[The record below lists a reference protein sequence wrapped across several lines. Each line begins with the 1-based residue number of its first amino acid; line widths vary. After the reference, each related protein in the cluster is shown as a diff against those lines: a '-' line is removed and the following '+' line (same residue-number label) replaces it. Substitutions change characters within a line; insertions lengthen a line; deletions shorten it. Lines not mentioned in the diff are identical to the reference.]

1 MANSK
6 ISGLTAATT
15 PLVGTEELVLVQTG
29 NKRIAASNVSV
40 GALKS
45 NATTGVMQITGPAT
59 GEIRVATVPNAN
71 FTVART
77 DAAQTFTGL
86 QTFDT
91 LTTTGNVILGN
102 ASTDTL
108 NVGDGGL
115 VKDASGN
122 VGIGTTNPATTI
134 GNGGANFGI
143 PVQIANNGTIIG
155 GLLSLYNNA
164 AAGTANVASLLF
176 SAKNAAGTA
185 AITTAAIQNISDTS
199 VAGSETGNITF
210 LTRATGGSNLDAG
223 TSERMRI
230 TSTGNV
236 GIGTSS
242 PSAKLTVVGTVKS
255 ASTAQSS
262 LYLSN
267 GAQTNGFLVGRSLGS
282 GDTQDFFIYD
292 TIAAATRLAID
303 SSGNVGIGTTTPG
316 YQLTLS
322 TDSAAK
328 PSTSTWT
335 VSSDERL
342 KENIILADLDR
353 CYEIVKSI
361 PLKRYTWKDE
371 VYTKEAVG
379 DRSKLGWV
387 AQDVKPLFNK
397 AVNEHKQVLLTS
409 TTTQEEYEE
418 QDYTVDVVPKTTAE
432 IKIIN
437 GIPTQIKTTVDE
449 EVKTLLFNEVAV
461 IDEEGNPILNEN
473 DEPLLHQVPVM
484 VTKYRDKV
492 VYDEIEDCLDLQV
505 DQIYAAMYGAIQ
517 ALQLKVEK
525 LEVNKI

>member
-45 NATTGVMQITGPAT
+45 NTTTGVMQITGPAT

-86 QTFDT
+86 QTFGSGAFSAGAKFFGLGWGVIPYTANSLVLDNNAGESR
-91 LTTTGNVILGN
+91 LFAVGADATTDGSFLFYTGQ
-102 ASTDTL
+102 TD
-108 NVGDGGL
+108 GD
-115 VKDASGN
+115 ANERMRITTAGN
-122 VGIGTTNPATTI
+122 VGIGTT
-134 GNGGANFGI
+134 G
-143 PVQIANNGTIIG
+143 
-155 GLLSLYNNA
+155 
-164 AAGTANVASLLF
+164 
-176 SAKNAAGTA
+176 
-185 AITTAAIQNISDTS
+185 
-199 VAGSETGNITF
+199 
-210 LTRATGGSNLDAG
+210 
-223 TSERMRI
+223 
-230 TSTGNV
+230 
-236 GIGTSS
+236 
-242 PSAKLTVVGTVKS
+242 
-255 ASTAQSS
+255 
-262 LYLSN
+262 
-267 GAQTNGFLVGRSLGS
+267 
-282 GDTQDFFIYD
+282 
-292 TIAAATRLAID
+292 
-303 SSGNVGIGTTTPG
+303 PG
-316 YQLTLS
+316 YKLTLS

-361 PLKRYTWKDE
+361 PLKRYTWKDD

-397 AVNEHKQVLLTS
+397 AVNEHNQVLLTS

-418 QDYTVDVVPKTTAE
+418 QDYTVEVVPKTTTE

-461 IDEEGNPILNEN
+461 IDEEGNPILSEN
-473 DEPLLHQVPVM
+473 DEPLLHQVPMM

-492 VYDEIEDCLDLQV
+492 VYDEIKDCLDLQV

>member
-1 MANSK
+1 MSQLTLNSAL
-6 ISGLTAATT
+6 G
-15 PLVGTEELVLVQTG
+15 GT
-29 NKRIAASNVSV
+29 
-40 GALKS
+40 
-45 NATTGVMQITGPAT
+45 
-59 GEIRVATVPNAN
+59 
-71 FTVART
+71 FTVAPPNVIGT
-77 DAAQTFTGL
+77 VVATLPSTSGTLAYVNAAQTFTGL

-108 NVGDGGL
+108 NVGNGGL

-122 VGIGTTNPATTI
+122 VGIGTTNPGAKFVVQSPTQATTGDLI
-134 GNGGANFGI
+134 IDTTNG
-143 PVQIANNGTIIG
+143 
-155 GLLSLYNNA
+155 
-164 AAGTANVASLLF
+164 
-176 SAKNAAGTA
+176 A
-185 AITTAAIQNISDTS
+185 AIVTIGRLS
-199 VAGSETGNITF
+199 
-210 LTRATGGSNLDAG
+210 G
-223 TSERMRI
+223 TSSD
-230 TSTGNV
+230 STTLNVRGRTGDSKLKVEPGGNVLLVTEGIGNV
-236 GIGTSS
+236 GIGTTA
-242 PSAKLTVVGTVKS
+242 PGQKLEVAGNIY
-255 ASTAQSS
+255 AYQGA
-262 LYLSN
+262 LYSD
-267 GAQTNGFLVGRSLGS
+267 GATGSRGRLGLVGAGQTFTYDADTLEGYGASVYSDSVLGNLGLALS
-282 GDTQDFFIYD
+282 GYNFVNLFTSNLPRV
-292 TIAAATRLAID
+292 TIT

-316 YQLTLS
+316 YKLTLS

-328 PSTSTWT
+328 PSSSTWT

-418 QDYTVDVVPKTTAE
+418 QDYTVDVVPKTTTE

-437 GIPTQIKTTVDE
+437 GIPTQVKTTVDE

-461 IDEEGNPILNEN
+461 IDEEGNPVLNEN
-473 DEPLLHQVPVM
+473 EEPLLHQVPVM

-505 DQIYAAMYGAIQ
+505 DQLYAAMYGAIQ

-525 LEVNKI
+525 LEAQSNT